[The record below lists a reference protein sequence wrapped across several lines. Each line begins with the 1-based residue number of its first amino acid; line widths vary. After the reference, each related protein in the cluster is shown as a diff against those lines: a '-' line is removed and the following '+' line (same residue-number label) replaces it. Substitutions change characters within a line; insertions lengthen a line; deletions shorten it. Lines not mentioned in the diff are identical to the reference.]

1 MKLLILA
8 ALASALAPAGA
19 LATTYVAD
27 LSGSGV
33 HVDNYGTGIVPW
45 TGTVTVVVDGASD
58 GSFSGATL
66 ESITLASNIALLDYA
81 YLKGQSLQP
90 FYYDPF
96 DYVLVGPEPGTSVTI
111 ANGELAGLALVDDYA
126 YATFV
131 LSGMSATST
140 TVCRFELECQGAPE
154 FYELSGSLT
163 ARASTVP
170 EPANAALLLAGTA
183 LAAWALRRRQRAAR
197 EIAGA

>member
-8 ALASALAPAGA
+8 ALACALAPAGA

-27 LSGSGV
+27 LSGRDV
-33 HVDNYGTGIVPW
+33 HVDNY
-45 TGTVTVVVDGASD
+45 

-66 ESITLASNIALLDYA
+66 ESITLASNIAPMDYA

-90 FYYDPF
+90 YYYDPI
-96 DYVLVGPEPGTSVTI
+96 DYILVGPEPGTSVTI

-140 TVCRFELECQGAPE
+140 TVCRFDLECQGVPASD
-154 FYELSGSLT
+154 ELSGTLT

-170 EPANAALLLAGTA
+170 EPANAALLLAGTV